1 VSIDASFLHDS
12 SYNILLQ
19 IINLKKFW
27 IHYFLVVVLRVKPPK
42 DCAVLASVFFSSA
55 GLLAV
60 LLLLKPNPVSAF

>member
-1 VSIDASFLHDS
+1 LHDS

-27 IHYFLVVVLRVKPPK
+27 NHYFLVVVLRVKPPK
-42 DCAVLASVFFSSA
+42 ELAGFASVFFSSA

-60 LLLLKPNPVSAF
+60 LLLLKPPKPPSAFDY